1 MNVTYPET
9 VWEYS
14 PESEAQRVVFIAQMI
29 QSYFYQIKG
38 FLVLPEIAT
47 DSVNTI
53 YFPNLPIVHHPYFW
67 QKVFEG
73 GQIEGNIGKDVIEQI
88 KLELPPATPPTQI
101 KTQWNAIAP
110 SFWEQLNTFLPEIS
124 SKVKKLVIRQT
135 AFGSRASG
143 VRKKK
148 TTPGEVTVYLR
159 FDAKLSHI
167 PAAIFIATLDN
178 IHKNGLLYGFNWE
191 ERQAIG
197 DFLLCHTALAQL
209 FPKHESTIL
218 AVRKDPAAE
227 LRNQSRAYLTS
238 LGFPPKRLFTVDSK
252 QQVAINDSCLPLRP
266 KEKEVMTLLIEKR
279 NQVVTANDIAERL
292 WAEEAQSK
300 YSLYAISKVVER
312 LRKRVQSQGI
322 FPGIIETRR
331 GQGFILND

>member
-9 VWEYS
+9 IWEYS
-14 PESEAQRVVFIAQMI
+14 PESEAQRVVFVAQMI

-38 FLVLPEIAT
+38 FLVLPDIAT

-67 QKVFEG
+67 KKVFEE
-73 GQIEGNIGKDVIEQI
+73 GQVEGNISRDIIEQI
-88 KLELPPATPPTQI
+88 KTELPKVSPPTLIQS
-101 KTQWNAIAP
+101 QWDKVAP
-110 SFWEQLNTFLPEIS
+110 EFWNHLQTYLPEVSAKIN
-124 SKVKKLVIRQT
+124 KLVIRQT
-135 AFGSRASG
+135 AYGSRASG

-148 TTPGEVTVYLR
+148 SQPGEVTIYLR

-197 DFLLCHTALAQL
+197 DFLLCHTSLAGL

-218 AVRKDPAAE
+218 AVRKEPTLE
-227 LRNQSRAYLTS
+227 LRNQSRAFLTS
-238 LGFPPKRLFTVDSK
+238 LGFPPKRLFTVDDTR
-252 QQVAINDSCLPLRP
+252 QVAINEERLPLRP
-266 KEKEVMTLLIEKR
+266 KEKEVMSLLIEKR
-279 NQVVTANDIAERL
+279 NQIVSANDIAERL

-312 LRKRVQSQGI
+312 LRKQVQAHGI

-331 GQGFILND
+331 GQGFVLND